1 MEEANMSL
9 SIKVPFT
16 IILILI
22 SSITIISFYYNL
34 DDIYYGS
41 LNDKINKI
49 NLQIENNILNT
60 LVKGNLTEFYDINNK
75 KIRSDIIDNGLL
87 RKRYYYENSMGS
99 NSLIAMDY
107 YGINNELVKR
117 EFLKDGNVVHRNYYT
132 CKILPII
139 RGPLYYGL

>member
-75 KIRSDIIDNGLL
+75 KICSDIIDNGLL